1 MSATGLD
8 CGEAGIATDSRI
20 QKHNIMD
27 IDGDTITNSDGI
39 IRSSLDLDPAE
50 EYKMG
55 RKTRGMA
62 LIFNHES
69 FHYRLNLKPRTG
81 TINDLVN
88 LEKSLKQL
96 NFDVFC
102 FNNKNKE
109 EVLNEISKAAKSDH
123 SNADCFF
130 LAFLSHGKK
139 EYVYAY
145 DGEISIKDITAMF
158 KGKECKSLVGKPKI
172 FVLQACRGD
181 DYDDAVQECLV
192 TDTMTE
198 GEQVEV
204 DASALYTLPAGAD
217 FVMCYSVAEGYV
229 SYRNPISGSWYIQD
243 LCEALQRYGESL
255 EFAELL
261 TLVNRKVSRR
271 SVDKCADKRVIG
283 KKQMPCFTSMLTKK
297 LYFRPPK

>member
-27 IDGDTITNSDGI
+27 IDGDTITNSDGF

-69 FHYRLNLKPRTG
+69 FDFRLNLKHRRG
-81 TINDLVN
+81 TNNDLVN
-88 LEKSLKQL
+88 LEERLKQL

-109 EVLNEISKAAKSDH
+109 EVLNEISQAAKSDH
-123 SNADCFF
+123 SDADCFF
-130 LAFLSHGKK
+130 LAFLSHGEKD
-139 EYVYAY
+139 YVYAY

-158 KGKECKSLVGKPKI
+158 KGTECKSLVGKPKI

-181 DYDDAVQECLV
+181 VHDDAVQECLV

-217 FVMCYSVAEGYV
+217 FVMCYSVAEGYF